1 MSFKPVRTFLE
12 SRLIEVDSDFEVH
25 DDAFSFENIGNNDF
39 NKRYH
44 IFYGNVATSVDNQHT
59 TNDVVNATVSL
70 FFRGYRNATESLD
83 ESMDIANSY
92 RLNCLKI
99 APLRDQQFIKRVV
112 CSSIQAEPLDTNDNS
127 IKITLQFSINVI
139 FGTAV
144 NLNC

>member
-1 MSFKPVRTFLE
+1 MSFKPVRSFLE
-12 SRLIEVDSDFEVH
+12 ARLLEVDSDFEVH
-25 DDAFSFENIGNNDF
+25 DDAFSLENIGNNDF

-59 TNDVVNATVSL
+59 TNDIVNATVTL

-83 ESMDIANSY
+83 ESMDLANTY

-99 APLRDQQFIKRVV
+99 APLRAQDFIKRVV
-112 CSSIQAEPLDTNDNS
+112 CSSIQAEPLDSNDNS

>member
-12 SRLIEVDSDFEVH
+12 SRLLEVDSDFEVH
-25 DDAFSFENIGNNDF
+25 EDAFSFDNIGNNDF

-44 IFYGNVATSVDNQHT
+44 IFYGNVTTSVDNQHT

-83 ESMDIANSY
+83 ESMDLANEY

-112 CSSIQAEPLDTNDNS
+112 CNSIQAEPLDTNDNS

>member
-1 MSFKPVRTFLE
+1 MSFKPVRSFLE
-12 SRLIEVDSDFEVH
+12 ARLLEVDSDFEVH
-25 DDAFSFENIGNNDF
+25 DDAFSLENIGNNDF

-59 TNDVVNATVSL
+59 TNDIVNATVTL

-83 ESMDIANSY
+83 ESMDLANTY

-99 APLRDQQFIKRVV
+99 APLRAQDFIKRVV
-112 CSSIQAEPLDTNDNS
+112 CSSIQAEPIDTNDNS
-127 IKITLQFSINVI
+127 IKVTLQFSINVI

>member
-1 MSFKPVRTFLE
+1 MSFKPVRSFLE
-12 SRLIEVDSDFEVH
+12 ARLLEIDRDFEVH
-25 DDAFSFENIGNNDF
+25 DDAFSLENIGNNDF

-44 IFYGNVATSVDNQHT
+44 IFYANVATSVDNQHT

-83 ESMDIANSY
+83 ESMDLANTF

-99 APLRDQQFIKRVV
+99 APIRAQDFIKRVV
-112 CSSIQAEPLDTNDNS
+112 CNSIQAEPLDTNDNS
-127 IKITLQFSINVI
+127 IKVTLQFSISVI